1 MNKVI
6 VNMVYIEALLNNEL
20 NDFEVIRGYMH
31 YYVAQGRCL
40 HDLHSDLVYQY
51 KKAYLGIKDLEVNQI
66 QDVLIKVKKLVKTHL
81 VNQYGIPMDFI
92 TLGTD
97 FKVDK

>member
-51 KKAYLGIKDLEVNQI
+51 KKAYLGMKDLGVNQI

-81 VNQYGIPMDFI
+81 VNQYGIPMSFI
-92 TLGTD
+92 TLGSD
-97 FKVDK
+97 FKDK

>member
-1 MNKVI
+1 MGKIIINI
-6 VNMVYIEALLNNEL
+6 VYIEALLNNEL
-20 NDFEVIRGYMH
+20 NDFDVIRGYMH
-31 YYVAQGRCL
+31 YYVSQGRCL

-51 KKAYLGIKDLEVNQI
+51 KKVYLGMRDLEVNQI
-66 QDVLIKVKKLVKTHL
+66 QAVLTKVSKLVKTHL
-81 VNQYGIPMDFI
+81 ANQYGIPMDYI

>member
-92 TLGTD
+92 TLGID

>member
-6 VNMVYIEALLNNEL
+6 VNMVYIEALLNDEL